1 MTGTLR
7 LFGAT
12 RRGVPVIVGH
22 ADRAGLAALAG
33 DVGREASLD
42 VLDPWSIVSIGRADG
57 SGATLHVL
65 GWRVGL
71 VNTWVTSPLCAV
83 DLVDGAVRT
92 SSGKVY
98 TLGEPDAPGL
108 HPLLR
113 DHLAYALRTWGFDDV
128 RG

>member
-22 ADRAGLAALAG
+22 ADRAGLATLAG

-42 VLDPWSIVSIGRADG
+42 VLDSWSIVSIGRADG
-57 SGATLHVL
+57 SGATLHAL

-71 VNTWVTSPLCAV
+71 VITWITSPLCAV
-83 DLVDGAVRT
+83 DLAGEAVRT
-92 SSGKVY
+92 FSGNVY
-98 TLGEPDAPGL
+98 TLGEADAPGL
-108 HPLLR
+108 QPLLR
-113 DHLAYALRTWGFDDV
+113 DHLVYALRTWGFDDV